1 MSRILIILLTLAAA
15 AVHFKFFIE
24 DPSGGLIY
32 GLNGIG
38 YLGLLG
44 LVYLPFPFLEKL
56 HGLARWLLASYAAIV
71 IVAYIVF
78 GIQHKQWTV
87 PLGPVTVLIE
97 LILIVLLVV
106 EARQPTDA
114 SATTS

>member
-1 MSRILIILLTLAAA
+1 MTRILIILLTLVAA

-24 DPSGGLIY
+24 DPRGGLIY
-32 GLNGIG
+32 GLTGIG

-44 LVYLPFPFLEKL
+44 LVYLPFSFLEKL
-56 HGLARWLLASYAAIV
+56 HGLARYLLASYAALI

-78 GIQHKQWTV
+78 GIRNKVWTV

-97 LILIVLLVV
+97 LILIVLLIV
-106 EARQPTDA
+106 ESRQSTDA

>member
-1 MSRILIILLTLAAA
+1 MSRISIILLTLAAA

-44 LVYLPFPFLEKL
+44 LVYLPFPFLKNL
-56 HGLARWLLASYAAIV
+56 HRLARWLLASYAAIT
-71 IVAYIVF
+71 IVSYIVF
-78 GIQHKQWTV
+78 GIQHKEWTV

-97 LILIVLLVV
+97 LILIVLLLV

>member
-32 GLNGIG
+32 GLTGIG

-44 LVYLPFPFLEKL
+44 LVYLPFPFLESGLSISLPGARMTWGITPECAERATVGPRASPPGPKL
-56 HGLARWLLASYAAIV
+56 VTPNFGSGSVDVLEILA
-71 IVAYIVF
+71 
-78 GIQHKQWTV
+78 G
-87 PLGPVTVLIE
+87 
-97 LILIVLLVV
+97 VV
-106 EARQPTDA
+106 D
-114 SATTS
+114 

>member
-1 MSRILIILLTLAAA
+1 MLRILIILLTLAAA

-32 GLNGIG
+32 LLNGIG
-38 YLGLLG
+38 WLGLLG
-44 LVYLPFPFLEKL
+44 LLYLPFLFLKNL
-56 HGLARWLLASYAAIV
+56 HGLARWLLAIYAAIT
-71 IVAYIVF
+71 IVAYIVY
-78 GIQHKQWTV
+78 GIQNKEWTV

-97 LILIVLLVV
+97 LILIVLLFV